1 MANKSKKRIKH
12 EQHVYIKKL
21 EREIK
26 RLQAEA
32 SMYETLTL
40 KVSRLCTPD
49 TLARSADYRERIAE
63 MIFEEACREM
73 GYQLMKSGAVEIEKT
88 REFNVYRPPA
98 DRYDYT
104 LRVLKRRY

>member
-12 EQHVYIKKL
+12 EQHVYVAKL

-26 RLQAEA
+26 RLRAEA
-32 SMYETLTL
+32 SMYETLVL
-40 KVSRLCTPD
+40 KVSHLVSPD
-49 TLARSADYRERIAE
+49 ILAHSADYRERIAE
-63 MIFEEACREM
+63 MTFEEACRKM

-104 LRVLKRRY
+104 LRVLKRR